1 MNKTVPIKNQ
11 MNGVFIH
18 VTNLKKSTKWYCDLL
33 GLEVEV
39 EVEKVQSP
47 VFNVPIT
54 GTTSLTLDDHTFD
67 PAFKHHVNPNPI
79 FNFFTTDIDEAYNY
93 VLDKEI
99 PIVREIERV
108 GSTAWFNIADPD
120 GNVVMICNC

>member
-1 MNKTVPIKNQ
+1 MNKTVPIINQ

-18 VTNLKKSTKWYCDLL
+18 VTNLKESAKWYCGLL
-33 GLEVEV
+33 GLEINL
-39 EVEKVQSP
+39 EKVQSP

-67 PAFKHHVNPNPI
+67 PIFQHHVSPNPI
-79 FNFFTTDIDEAYNY
+79 FNFFTTNIDEAYNY
-93 VLDKEI
+93 VLEKGI
-99 PIVREIERV
+99 SIVREIERV
-108 GSTAWFNIADPD
+108 GDTAWFNIKDPD